1 MRNKKLFLKQS
12 FLALTVRVLGSA
24 SALIMSLL
32 ISRSL
37 SIDDAGRFFLAFAI
51 FTVLGTFSTF
61 GFNVAFIRFIGGF
74 LAENNWKVIN
84 GVFLT
89 GLKVVGLVSVL
100 AGILVYFFSDIT
112 NVFFPE
118 ANLSLLIATL
128 AISIPCFALYQLIA
142 HAFQGLHRPLLSVFF
157 QNISTQLMVI
167 ICLAFLIYY
176 DATITAFSVARL
188 FSFSAFISL
197 ILCFFLWFSQAH
209 TRIGVDNSQTSNLF
223 QSAKPLWF
231 VMVMNT
237 VVQWSGQ
244 IIAGA
249 YVDSDQIAILS
260 IAQRLSLLVTFVLI
274 AVNLIAAPRFAAS
287 AKLNKL
293 EELRST
299 SLFCSRI
306 MFCIALPATLLMIL
320 FSDFLLGLFGEDYI
334 KGALMLKILVIGQ
347 FFNVICGSVGFLLS
361 MSGHEKVFRNVVFF
375 SGPISIILSF
385 SLIPIF
391 GVMGAAIATAI
402 AVASQNLLAV
412 FMVKKHLGFNPLN
425 LLRQ

>member
-1 MRNKKLFLKQS
+1 VRNKKLFLKQS

-157 QNISTQLMVI
+157 QN
-167 ICLAFLIYY
+167 
-176 DATITAFSVARL
+176 ATITAFSVARL